1 MFKNTAMKKTF
12 IFVVVLV
19 MLVAVLLT
27 ACDGN
32 KKFTP
37 VEMPEKGEVEGNGG
51 VAVKYGDW
59 IYYVNGYQSSVSAE
73 NTYVNVEARAGAIAR
88 IKVADLEALFAVHE
102 ETITS
107 SEKTKKIASLVKEKA
122 QIVVPN
128 FYHSGNTAEVGLN
141 GIFIFD
147 DRLYITTPNTELT
160 AGGNAQTNQ
169 LVLTSYKLDGS
180 DPQQHFTFTNNAA
193 KIMLSKVEEKLYAT
207 YVMDGAVH
215 SLDVLAKTDKE
226 IVKSITG
233 DKFDIYGNA
242 VFYLDENGSICKFAA
257 GASENEV
264 IVENVKLEG
273 HDKAHITYTI
283 KSVNDGYVYYTKK
296 DSTDSSLDDINLF
309 YATNAENKDKIVL
322 ATTAPS
328 ASFGWKDK
336 LVYTVKDP
344 EHTSPSLYGI
354 FVTTDDIN
362 NPKVI
367 LDPIQNSTEIT
378 FNRIEGDILY
388 YTASSV
394 AYYVNLASE
403 TIAPVAYA
411 KSLASA
417 SNWYQPDVLG
427 EYVFTVSAGTI
438 TVVKFDKAKEINSSS
453 VTLTIVAE
461 EKED

>member
-169 LVLTSYKLDGS
+169 LVLTSYKLDGR

-193 KIMLSKVEEKLYAT
+193 KIML
-207 YVMDGAVH
+207 
-215 SLDVLAKTDKE
+215 
-226 IVKSITG
+226 
-233 DKFDIYGNA
+233 
-242 VFYLDENGSICKFAA
+242 
-257 GASENEV
+257 
-264 IVENVKLEG
+264 
-273 HDKAHITYTI
+273 
-283 KSVNDGYVYYTKK
+283 
-296 DSTDSSLDDINLF
+296 
-309 YATNAENKDKIVL
+309 
-322 ATTAPS
+322 
-328 ASFGWKDK
+328 
-336 LVYTVKDP
+336 
-344 EHTSPSLYGI
+344 
-354 FVTTDDIN
+354 
-362 NPKVI
+362 
-367 LDPIQNSTEIT
+367 
-378 FNRIEGDILY
+378 
-388 YTASSV
+388 
-394 AYYVNLASE
+394 
-403 TIAPVAYA
+403 
-411 KSLASA
+411 
-417 SNWYQPDVLG
+417 
-427 EYVFTVSAGTI
+427 
-438 TVVKFDKAKEINSSS
+438 
-453 VTLTIVAE
+453 
-461 EKED
+461 